1 MSPKNYSIPRPSL
14 SEVKE
19 QFKIWRRTRKSPRP
33 IPEKLWAA
41 AVSLTANHCLSQ
53 ISKELVVDYSALKKR
68 VAIKKKDRAASMNP
82 PGFIEVNLEPPAA
95 ISECIVEMQDI
106 LGAKMRMHFRGKTDF
121 DLCYK
126 LIFMGHSQSDG
137 HTIFA

>member
-1 MSPKNYSIPRPSL
+1 MEPKNYPTPCPTI

-41 AVSLTANHCLSQ
+41 AVSLTAKHSISQ
-53 ISKELVVDYSALKKR
+53 ISKELVVDYSRLKKR
-68 VAIKKKDRAASMNP
+68 VLAKKKTTSATMNP
-82 PGFIEVNLEPPAA
+82 PSFIELSLDPPAA
-95 ISECIVEMQDI
+95 VSECIVEMQDT

-121 DLCYK
+121 DFLQLAK
-126 LIFMGHSQSDG
+126 AFWREKP
-137 HTIFA
+137 